1 MDLYRVR
8 ILESTGN
15 IVKKNIEVEPG
26 EDITAYLTN
35 MGVNVVGV
43 AKVSPLSRIFKPRKK
58 IKTQEVIETI
68 DNLHMIVKSGM
79 PITTAL
85 GDLAEDADN
94 PAMGDILSD
103 ISSRLQMGMTFSKAI
118 SKYTNVFTDV
128 VVNLVHIGEETGQ
141 LDNTLKS
148 AAQHLK
154 KMSDLKSKTKSAL
167 IYPSFAFVAMMAVMI
182 FWLVVVMPKMI
193 EAFQS
198 FNITLPPTTR
208 FVMWLSAFMQSY
220 ILYMIAGGIALLVIN
235 SALRKNVEKYRYS
248 TDMLILKT
256 PIIGLVTSNFNF
268 AFIAEY
274 TRLMISA
281 GLPLYTALSIME
293 ESMTNVVYKKSI
305 FNTRDLISSGTSF
318 SQALSE
324 QNLYPK
330 LVTRMIG
337 IGEQTGNL
345 DGQLGNVAEHYYYK
359 VDMLATNMS
368 KMIEPV
374 VIGVIGVFMLVI
386 MIGLMGPI
394 FTLISSMPT

>member
-1 MDLYRVR
+1 MDMYRVR
-8 ILESTGN
+8 ILDSAGKT
-15 IVKKNIEVEPG
+15 VRKTIEVEPG
-26 EDITAYLTN
+26 EDIAGYLSN
-35 MGVNVVGV
+35 LGVNVVGV
-43 AKVSPLSRIFKPRKK
+43 DKISALSRFFIRRKK
-58 IKTQEVIETI
+58 IKMQEVIETI

-79 PITTAL
+79 PITSAL

-94 PAMGDILSD
+94 QAMGDILSD
-103 ISSRLQMGMTFSKAI
+103 ISSRLQMGMTFSRAI
-118 SKYTNVFTDV
+118 SKYTDVFTDV

-141 LDNTLKS
+141 LDNTLKN

-167 IYPSFAFVAMMAVMI
+167 IYPAFAFFAMMAVMI

-193 EAFQS
+193 EAFRS
-198 FNITLPPTTR
+198 FNISLPPTTR
-208 FVMWLSAFMQSY
+208 FIMALSGFMESY
-220 ILYMIAGGIALLVIN
+220 ILYLAAAAVVLVIAN
-235 SALRKNVEKYRYS
+235 SALRKNNVKYRYH
-248 TDMLILKT
+248 TDMLMLKL
-256 PIIGLVTSNFNF
+256 PVIGLVVSNFNF

-274 TRLMISA
+274 IRLMITA
-281 GLPLYTALSIME
+281 GLPLYTALNIME
-293 ESMTNVVYKKSI
+293 ESMTNTVYKRSI
-305 FNTRDLISSGTSF
+305 YNVRDMIASGSSF
-318 SQALSE
+318 SQALAE

-368 KMIEPV
+368 KMIEPI
-374 VIGVIGVFMLVI
+374 VIGVIGVFMLII

-394 FTLISSMPT
+394 FTLISSMPA